1 MLTADVAKRQ
11 GQISKLITALSDEA
25 IGILIEKRRTVE
37 VVIVGQTAKGSIRIL
52 RTTAR
57 QRWIEGRFVR
67 AVDRHARYATELEVA
82 AASKFSP
89 LRKRRSSFASRALK
103 VDWPTFSRQQEVPM
117 SWYCGKGR
125 SNCPSGSLVPY
136 NGKNQLGKAMPRLA
150 KVACPSAQL
159 TLLGSI
165 QSFSLVPKE

>member
-82 AASKFSP
+82 AAERRGWRKTVHGNWRATLIPVYSP
-89 LRKRRSSFASRALK
+89 Y
-103 VDWPTFSRQQEVPM
+103 VPATEH
-117 SWYCGKGR
+117 
-125 SNCPSGSLVPY
+125 LTTE
-136 NGKNQLGKAMPRLA
+136 AMA
-150 KVACPSAQL
+150 
-159 TLLGSI
+159 
-165 QSFSLVPKE
+165 